1 MAEKTIYEHTLM
13 GENPMDYQAIS
24 SRRVITSVIDINQGS
39 YNGVIRFNTNAF
51 SGLMTAFQEGIITS
65 PVQITVTGTTNT
77 VVSQWTLGMKNW
89 TGNLYDQVEFKLN
102 GVSLVTPQVFN
113 NIPCLFV
120 MLASWSVDTLQ
131 KLGPSFGFWPD
142 SVGSITYQAAASKNG
157 IGFCNNDDYP
167 LTGSALVYNSSPQFY
182 NEGFYRRQQFINSY
196 NQLGY
201 GGMLYTAAVV
211 SPPSAGSPGIPA
223 NNLVQVQKSYVVAG
237 AAATTAVYNLM
248 LSTRLPDLGDVFKKM
263 PLCEVGTLEL
273 NLWYNHFDPTV
284 TSATSG
290 TTLTQSASGLKFGN
304 TCPFMVASA
313 NSNNGGVGLT
323 AAANANTFVMKVG
336 SNAITTGC
344 TLTIPQYELQP
355 EYKAQLLSTQPVVT
369 VRYERIYYQS
379 QTNIAPSA
387 AFNTQV
393 IPSVRRP
400 KWLLSVPS
408 GTVGA
413 ANATIPVSQAQ
424 SCFDSFPGTTMPLG
438 SITQYQVN
446 LGTQPVFSTP
456 QTFEYQQFLN
466 NVSRIEALNGG
477 VSERLNSGLITEYMW
492 TNAMRFYVADLSRVP
507 IENVDVPRS
516 VNCLG
521 VNNTFTAMD
530 LQHFLFYEDEF
541 KIHIATGVIEK

>member
-13 GENPMDYQAIS
+13 GENPLDYQAIS
-24 SRRVITSVIDINQGS
+24 SRRVITSVVDINQGS

-51 SGLMTAFQEGIITS
+51 SGLMTAFQEGVVTT
-65 PVQITVTGTTNT
+65 PVQISMQAGTGAT
-77 VVSQWTLGMKNW
+77 VSQWSLGLKNW

-102 GVSLVTPQVFN
+102 GVSLITPQVFN

-142 SVGSITYQAAASKNG
+142 SVGSINYSFAASVNG
-157 IGFCNNDDYP
+157 NGFCNTINYP
-167 LTGSALVYNSSPQFY
+167 NTIANLKASASTLASPEVYND
-182 NEGFYRRQQFINSY
+182 GFYKRQQFINSY
-196 NQLGY
+196 NSAGY
-201 GGMLYTAAVV
+201 GGMTGT
-211 SPPSAGSPGIPA
+211 STTPGIATA
-223 NNLVQVQKSYVVAG
+223 NLLQAQKSYVVVTSSTANL
-237 AAATTAVYNLM
+237 ATFNLM

-273 NLWYNHFDPTV
+273 NLWYNHFNPKITG
-284 TSATSG
+284 ATTPSI
-290 TTLTQSASGLKFGN
+290 TQSASGLQFGN
-304 TCPFMVASA
+304 TCPLMVASA
-313 NSNNGGVGLT
+313 TVANGNEDLKYAVDT
-323 AAANANTFVMKVG
+323 VITMKVG
-336 SNAITTGC
+336 SNIITTGC

-355 EYKAQLLSTQPVVT
+355 EYKAQLLATQSVVT

-379 QTNIAPSA
+379 QTNVGPSQ

-400 KWLLSVPS
+400 KWLLTVPS
-408 GTVGA
+408 ATVGIA
-413 ANATIPVSQAQ
+413 APYVPVSEAQ
-424 SCFDSFPGTTMPLG
+424 SCFDSFPGTTMPLA

-477 VSERLNSGLITEYMW
+477 VSERLNSGLITEFMW
-492 TNAMRFYVADLSRVP
+492 SNAMRFYVADLTRVP

-521 VNNTFTAMD
+521 VNNSSSAMD
-530 LQHFLFYEDEF
+530 LLHFLFYEDEF

>member
-13 GENPMDYQAIS
+13 GENPLDYQAIS

-51 SGLMTAFQEGIITS
+51 SGLMTAFQEGVVTT
-65 PVQITVTGTTNT
+65 PVQISMQAGTGAT
-77 VVSQWTLGMKNW
+77 VSQWSLGLKNW

-102 GVSLVTPQVFN
+102 GVSLITPQVFN
-113 NIPCLFV
+113 NVPCLFV

-142 SVGSITYQAAASKNG
+142 SVGSIRFASTASVNG
-157 IGFCNNDDYP
+157 IGFCNTINYP
-167 LTGSALVYNSSPQFY
+167 NTVADLKATLSPIAAPEVYND
-182 NEGFYRRQQFINSY
+182 GFYKRQQFINSY
-196 NQLGY
+196 SSSGY
-201 GGMLYTAAVV
+201 GGMLA
-211 SPPSAGSPGIPA
+211 SSSPGIPST
-223 NNLVQVQKSYVVAG
+223 NLVQAQKSYVVVTSSTANL
-237 AAATTAVYNLM
+237 ATFNLM

-273 NLWYNHFDPTV
+273 NLWYNHFNPSVIGKPAPSLSQT
-284 TSATSG
+284 TSG
-290 TTLTQSASGLKFGN
+290 LQFGN
-304 TCPFMVASA
+304 TCPLLIASCTA
-313 NSNNGGVGLT
+313 SNGNEDLKFDV
-323 AAANANTFVMKVG
+323 NTTITMKVG
-336 SNAITTGC
+336 SNSITTGC

-379 QTNIAPSA
+379 QTNIAPSG

-413 ANATIPVSQAQ
+413 TNAAIPVSEAQ
-424 SCFDSFPGTTMPLG
+424 SCFDSFPGTTMPLA

-477 VSERLNSGLITEYMW
+477 VSERLNSGLITEFMW

-521 VNNTFTAMD
+521 VNNSATAMD
-530 LQHFLFYEDEF
+530 LLHFLFYEDEF
-541 KIHIATGVIEK
+541 KIHISTGVIEK